1 MSRAPIRRGTSRLIA
16 ECVAIPAVA
25 LVLAVSA
32 VCWWCP

>member
-1 MSRAPIRRGTSRLIA
+1 MTIRRGTGRLIA

-25 LVLAVSA
+25 FALAIGA